1 MKTNEKTNTDRMT
14 SLGKGTQMNPQKIAR
29 VTGVLFVITYIASIP
44 PVLFLYGPLL
54 DDPRYILGGGAADNG
69 LALGA
74 LLELILIIA
83 NIGTAVVLYPVVKR
97 VSEILALGF
106 VAARVIES
114 AFIAVGVLSVLS
126 MVTLRQEA
134 AAGADA
140 GSLLA
145 VGQSL
150 VAVQSWTFLLGP
162 GFVVGVGN
170 GLILGYL
177 MYRSGL
183 VPRRMAIL
191 GLIAGPVL
199 LARFVGILFG
209 VFEPMSVLGGIMVV
223 PEFIWELA
231 LGIWLIVKG
240 FNASAVASLSAEPE
254 GDSVLTG
261 VEQPAAVV
269 PSNGHVASKV

>member
-1 MKTNEKTNTDRMT
+1 V
-14 SLGKGTQMNPQKIAR
+14 NPQKIAR
-29 VTGVLFVITYIASIP
+29 ITGVLFVITYITSIP
-44 PVLFLYGPLL
+44 AFFLYGPLL
-54 DDPRYILGGGAADNG
+54 NDPRYLLGGGAADNG
-69 LALGA
+69 ASLGA
-74 LLELILIIA
+74 LLELILIVA
-83 NIGTAVVLYPVVKR
+83 NIGSAVVLYPVVKR

-106 VAARVIES
+106 VTARVIES
-114 AFIAVGVLSVLS
+114 AFIAVGILSVLS
-126 MVTLRQEA
+126 LMTLRQEA

-162 GFVVGVGN
+162 GFVVGIGN

-183 VPRRMAIL
+183 VPRRLALL

-209 VFEPMSVLGGIMVV
+209 VFEPGSVLGGLMVV

-231 LGIWLIVKG
+231 FGIWLIVKG
-240 FNASAVASLSAEPE
+240 FNPSAAILSEPNDTDLNERAQESGKLSLSQA
-254 GDSVLTG
+254 
-261 VEQPAAVV
+261 
-269 PSNGHVASKV
+269 